1 MKRIFFRQDAHMARG
16 RMNAGDA
23 APSQRWIEIRERKRK
38 ICDMI
43 HNSTWLIET
52 FVQVSGVLIQ
62 FLSLNMDSYLLQSI
76 HDTIG
81 LLFARIVVPLT
92 SLFSEQKIR
101 VAILERGW
109 IYAIKVALKI
119 ERLSNV
125 QPLEN
130 NHRSARSNEN
140 NVSKHV
146 PQAFL
151 KNTFS
156 NLNKI
161 NPRHLTNEEM
171 KMSIRTTSPAKSSRE
186 QSSPPISESL
196 NSIRAKNLP
205 NTFPDDLP

>member
-1 MKRIFFRQDAHMARG
+1 MARD
-16 RMNAGDA
+16 RMNAGDT

-76 HDTIG
+76 HDTVG

-119 ERLSNV
+119 ERLSQV

-130 NHRSARSNEN
+130 NHRSARTNED
-140 NVSKHV
+140 NVSKRF
-146 PQAFL
+146 PQTFQ

-161 NPRHLTNEEM
+161 NPLHPTNGEM
-171 KMSIRTTSPAKSSRE
+171 KMSISTTSPDKSSSE
-186 QSSPPISESL
+186 QPSSPITESL
-196 NSIRAKNLP
+196 NSISAKNLP
-205 NTFPDDLP
+205 NTLPDDLP

>member
-1 MKRIFFRQDAHMARG
+1 MTRG

-23 APSQRWIEIRERKRK
+23 EPSQRWIEIREQKTK

-43 HNSTWLIET
+43 HNSTCLIEA

-119 ERLSNV
+119 ERLSQV
-125 QPLEN
+125 QPLQN
-130 NHRSARSNEN
+130 NHRSAHSNED
-140 NVSKHV
+140 NVSKRF
-146 PQAFL
+146 PQTFL

-156 NLNKI
+156 NSNKI
-161 NPRHLTNEEM
+161 NPRHPTNGDM
-171 KMSIRTTSPAKSSRE
+171 KMSISTTSSEKSSSE
-186 QSSPPISESL
+186 QSSSPISESL

-205 NTFPDDLP
+205 NTLPDDLP

>member
-1 MKRIFFRQDAHMARG
+1 
-16 RMNAGDA
+16 MNAGDA
-23 APSQRWIEIRERKRK
+23 APSPRWIEIRERKRK

-43 HNSTWLIET
+43 HNSTWLIEA

-76 HDTIG
+76 HDTVG

-119 ERLSNV
+119 ERLSHV

-130 NHRSARSNEN
+130 NHRSARANED
-140 NVSKHV
+140 NVYKRF
-146 PQAFL
+146 PQTFIQ
-151 KNTFS
+151 NTFS
-156 NLNKI
+156 NLNKV
-161 NPRHLTNEEM
+161 NPRHPTNGEM
-171 KMSIRTTSPAKSSRE
+171 KMSISTTSAEKSSSE
-186 QSSPPISESL
+186 QTSSPISEGL
-196 NSIRAKNLP
+196 NIIKTKNLP
-205 NTFPDDLP
+205 NTLPDDLP

>member
-1 MKRIFFRQDAHMARG
+1 
-16 RMNAGDA
+16 MNAGDA
-23 APSQRWIEIRERKRK
+23 APSPRWIEIRERKRK

-43 HNSTWLIET
+43 HNSTWLIEA

-76 HDTIG
+76 HDTVG

-119 ERLSNV
+119 ERLSHV

-130 NHRSARSNEN
+130 NHRSARSNED
-140 NVSKHV
+140 NVYKRF
-146 PQAFL
+146 PQTFIQ
-151 KNTFS
+151 NTFS
-156 NLNKI
+156 NLNKV
-161 NPRHLTNEEM
+161 NPRHPTNGEM
-171 KMSIRTTSPAKSSRE
+171 KMSISTTSAEKSSSE
-186 QSSPPISESL
+186 QTSSPISEGL
-196 NSIRAKNLP
+196 NIIKTKNLP
-205 NTFPDDLP
+205 NTLPDDLP

>member
-101 VAILERGW
+101 VTILERGW

-119 ERLSNV
+119 KCLSPV

-130 NHRSARSNEN
+130 NHRSARTNED
-140 NVSKHV
+140 NVSKRF
-146 PQAFL
+146 PQTFQ

-161 NPRHLTNEEM
+161 NPLHPTNGEM
-171 KMSIRTTSPAKSSRE
+171 KMSISTTSPDKSSSE
-186 QSSPPISESL
+186 QPSSPITESL

-205 NTFPDDLP
+205 NTLPDDLP

>member
-1 MKRIFFRQDAHMARG
+1 
-16 RMNAGDA
+16 MNAGDA
-23 APSQRWIEIRERKRK
+23 APSPRWIEIRERKRK

-43 HNSTWLIET
+43 HNSTWLIEA

-119 ERLSNV
+119 ERLSHV

-130 NHRSARSNEN
+130 NHRSVRSNED
-140 NVSKHV
+140 NVSKHF
-146 PQAFL
+146 PRAFL

-161 NPRHLTNEEM
+161 NPRHPTNGEM
-171 KMSIRTTSPAKSSRE
+171 KISISTTSPDKSSSE
-186 QSSPPISESL
+186 QPSSPITESL
-196 NSIRAKNLP
+196 NSISAKNLP
-205 NTFPDDLP
+205 NTLPDDLP

>member
-1 MKRIFFRQDAHMARG
+1 
-16 RMNAGDA
+16 MNDGDA

-52 FVQVSGVLIQ
+52 FVQLSGVLIQ

-109 IYAIKVALKI
+109 IYAIKVALKM
-119 ERLSNV
+119 ERLSQV
-125 QPLEN
+125 QPLQN
-130 NHRSARSNEN
+130 DHRSARSNKD
-140 NVSKHV
+140 NVSKHF
-146 PQAFL
+146 PETFL
-151 KNTFS
+151 KSTFP

-161 NPRHLTNEEM
+161 NPRHPTNGDM
-171 KMSIRTTSPAKSSRE
+171 KMSISTTSSEKSSSE
-186 QSSPPISESL
+186 QSSSPISESL
-196 NSIRAKNLP
+196 NSMRAKNLP
-205 NTFPDDLP
+205 NTLPDDLP